1 MDEYRTL
8 EITCEDTQREK
19 KRGKAMRQ
27 IWGHNEDLHTHY
39 TRQVHAFK
47 GDCVL
52 FLITLVVGIRVQ
64 YVECGNVPN

>member
-1 MDEYRTL
+1 MDEYRKL
-8 EITCEDTQREK
+8 EITYIERK
-19 KRGKAMRQ
+19 KRGKAMRW

-52 FLITLVVGIRVQ
+52 FLIAGVVGIRVQ